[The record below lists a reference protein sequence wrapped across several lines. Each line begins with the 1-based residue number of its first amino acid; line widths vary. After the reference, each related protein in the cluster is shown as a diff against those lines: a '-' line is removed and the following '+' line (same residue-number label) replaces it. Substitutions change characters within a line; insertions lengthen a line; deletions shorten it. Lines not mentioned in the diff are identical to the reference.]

1 VPRSDYV
8 TERSPWLVAQDTAST
23 LLRSAFTG
31 SELIRAGRREPRV
44 LPGVARVMA
53 WGGSFLGPR
62 VQCGQRRF
70 LISNAIMVVAARMA
84 CSPRTARRMKGL
96 VMVRASRV
104 LLLLGRPGGV
114 RIERPY
120 CTLMQGAGK
129 ERAVADRDDR
139 ETGDREVNL
148 EQVGR
153 LIEALEADLKRVQ
166 SGSRDIQR
174 LRDEVETLK
183 NVLNSPVRRH
193 HWVRDG
199 LHGIREVIES
209 ALDKAKTE
217 GFKGTQYISE
227 IGRILGM

>member
-1 VPRSDYV
+1 
-8 TERSPWLVAQDTAST
+8 VA
-23 LLRSAFTG
+23 G
-31 SELIRAGRREPRV
+31 
-44 LPGVARVMA
+44 
-53 WGGSFLGPR
+53 
-62 VQCGQRRF
+62 
-70 LISNAIMVVAARMA
+70 
-84 CSPRTARRMKGL
+84 
-96 VMVRASRV
+96 
-104 LLLLGRPGGV
+104 
-114 RIERPY
+114 
-120 CTLMQGAGK
+120 
-129 ERAVADRDDR
+129 RDDR